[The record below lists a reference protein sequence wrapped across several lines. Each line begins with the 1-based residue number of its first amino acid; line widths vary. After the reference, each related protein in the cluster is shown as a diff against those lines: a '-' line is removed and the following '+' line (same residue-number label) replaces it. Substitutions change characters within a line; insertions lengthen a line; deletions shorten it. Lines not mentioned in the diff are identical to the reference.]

1 MHSEITDIKI
11 MNILQD
17 ANHMGTRACVDT
29 ACGEAGTDACMII
42 AYGYA
47 YVCAI
52 YENNGYSNSK
62 HVANFRFFCA
72 AYELAA
78 IPA

>member
-1 MHSEITDIKI
+1 

-42 AYGYA
+42 ATGMHM
-47 YVCAI
+47 YVHI
-52 YENNGYSNSK
+52 YENNGY
-62 HVANFRFFCA
+62 
-72 AYELAA
+72 
-78 IPA
+78 